1 MITNVSL
8 TPASAD
14 DRSRG
19 LLGWVSL
26 TAGIW
31 HFDSLALR
39 RTQSGRL
46 AVSFPVR
53 FDRNGKQHPVVRP
66 LDDRAR
72 RMIER
77 EIIAKLGLTDAKK
90 R

>member
-1 MITNVSL
+1 MISDVRF

-14 DRSRG
+14 KRSQG
-19 LLGWVSL
+19 LLGWLSL

-31 HFDSLALR
+31 RLDSLTIR
-39 RTQSGRL
+39 RTHDGRL

-53 FDRNGKQHPVVRP
+53 VDGKGRQHPIVRP

-77 EIIAKLGLTDAKK
+77 EILAQLGLQGSSHV
-90 R
+90 